1 MKQKCTNVF
10 QSLYSGEGE
19 RKYLTVESAK
29 KTFVLA
35 AKEPG
40 RGIYRSRSPQARIPL
55 VASILPADNRL
66 QGVSRQ
72 VHTPVSIG

>member
-1 MKQKCTNVF
+1 MKQKCTKVF
-10 QSLYSGEGE
+10 QPLSGEGE
-19 RKYLTVESAK
+19 HEYFTVKERE

-35 AKEPG
+35 AKEQD
-40 RGIYRSRSPQARIPL
+40 RGIYRSRSPQARVPL
-55 VASILPADNRL
+55 VAGILPADNRL